1 MGSKMTANDSVNI
14 LLVDDQ
20 PGKLLA
26 YEAILEGV
34 NANLIKATSAEE
46 ALTSLLKTEI
56 AVILMDVCMPD
67 LDGFELAAM
76 IRNHPRH
83 EKTAVIFISGVRL
96 ETDDLLKGYRTGAVD
111 YVPVP
116 VVPEILKAK
125 VQIFVELYRKTRQ
138 LDSLNA
144 ELEERV
150 KHRTE
155 QLEDSHSLLQQSEER
170 LRLASEAARLAT
182 FEYDLVERQLQW
194 SPNISEVL
202 HVGVP
207 ERQKFDAFIDLMHP
221 EDREAAIAYFE
232 AAYLADTTTE
242 LEFRIEGARGVAWIL
257 ARARAFKNGEG
268 AVPRVLGTLLDI
280 TDRKSTESHQ
290 QLLMAELDHRVK
302 NILANVAAIA
312 RLSSLNA
319 VSIAAF
325 SSALDGRIHAMSAA
339 HDLLRQ
345 SSWTGVDLHELV
357 QGALEPFRSRTDNE
371 ITIEGERLRLTS
383 KFAQSMA
390 LVLHELVTNAVK
402 HGALSASGGKVAVSW
417 SRIAGTDGDRI
428 RFAWKE
434 RNGPCCVAPDKNGFG
449 LAVIRSAA
457 SECGGQAEMSFAP
470 CGFEFGFEGELSS
483 RTLMVGPRHVAIIPR
498 AWMPANANA
507 PPPSQGCKVLVIEDE
522 ALIAMQLKLDLESEG
537 NVVIGPFGK
546 LSEAMRAAHEDNF
559 DIALIDIN
567 LGADNSAPI
576 AEILDRRSVPFAF
589 TTGYNDLIFLPPPLR
604 EYPRLTKP
612 YNPGD
617 VKDLVNKL
625 QTLAAE
631 RLSGAGV
638 VSSEVAQA
646 LPASSHTH

>member
-1 MGSKMTANDSVNI
+1 MGTEMTANDSVNI

-26 YEAILEGV
+26 YEAILDGV
-34 NANLIKATSAEE
+34 NANLIKATTAEE

-116 VVPEILKAK
+116 VVPEILRAK

-138 LDSLNA
+138 LDSLNV

-150 KHRTE
+150 KQRTE

-182 FEYDLVERQLQW
+182 FEYDLIERQLQW

-202 HVGVP
+202 HTGVP
-207 ERQKFDAFIDLMHP
+207 ERQRFDAFIELMHP
-221 EDREAAIAYFE
+221 DDRDAARVYFGD
-232 AAYLADTTTE
+232 AHLADTTTE
-242 LEFRIEGARGVAWIL
+242 IEFRVKGTRGVAWIL

-312 RLSSLNA
+312 RLSSSNA
-319 VSIAAF
+319 VSIKAF

-357 QGALEPFRSRTDNE
+357 QGALEPYRSRTDNE
-371 ITIEGERLRLTS
+371 ITVEGERLRLTS

-402 HGALSASGGKVAVSW
+402 HGALSASGGKVAVNW
-417 SRIAGTDGDRI
+417 SRIPGSDGDRI
-428 RFAWKE
+428 KFAWKE
-434 RNGPCCVAPDKNGFG
+434 RSGPSCIAPNRNGFG

-483 RTLMVGPRHVAIIPR
+483 RTLMVGPRHIAIIPNARTR
-498 AWMPANANA
+498 ATVSDAA
-507 PPPSQGCKVLVIEDE
+507 PVSGCKILVIEDE
-522 ALIAMQLKLDLESEG
+522 ALIAMQLKLDLESDG
-537 NVVIGPFGK
+537 HVVVGPFGK
-546 LSEAMRAAHEDNF
+546 LSEALRAAHEDNF

-576 AEILDRRSVPFAF
+576 AEILDRRSIPFAF
-589 TTGYNDLIFLPPPLR
+589 TTGYNDLIFLPPALR

-617 VKDLVNKL
+617 VKNLVLKL
-625 QTLAAE
+625 RSLATE
-631 RLSGAGV
+631 RLAGADGTSSV
-638 VSSEVAQA
+638 VA
-646 LPASSHTH
+646 